1 MSVGQVRMR
10 VPEKAKAGEVVTVRV
25 LVTHPMQVMQ
35 FQDGKPVM
43 RNYVYINRV
52 EATYNGKKVFE
63 AETTQAV
70 SENPLF
76 VFPVKV
82 DAPGIVKVT
91 FHDTEGKTF
100 SGQAEIKF

>member
-35 FQDGKPVM
+35 FQDGKPVV
-43 RNYVYINRV
+43 RNYVYINSV

-91 FHDTEGKTF
+91 FRDTEGKTF

>member
-25 LVTHPMQVMQ
+25 LVTHPMQTMQ
-35 FQDGKPVM
+35 YRDGKPVE

-63 AETTQAV
+63 AETTQSV

-82 DAPGIVKVT
+82 DAPGIVQIT
-91 FHDTEGKTF
+91 FHDTEGKAF